1 MSNNLIEITLK
12 ENIKNPKAIFVFPTQ
27 TAAELWSD
35 KIIFISDVSA
45 VAMNRFLAWD
55 TFKGQ
60 SIKSMHQNKTSIP
73 SAMRQIFA
81 ANLISQN
88 AQNPF
93 LKNLIIPE
101 YAKTAAGF
109 TNWICS
115 LLPSLKNWKTKFENN
130 HQNPDDEDLDL
141 LTLYEKYSNFLEKN
155 NFFDPAWETPPFQ
168 KDGNKYFIFFPEILS
183 DYSEYEAI
191 LKSSEDI
198 SIINIPN
205 DYNQI
210 ADVQFFS
217 NSRIELKNIAD
228 FCRKI
233 HEDKNNPI
241 SWDDIAISVP
251 NMETYGLYLDREL
264 TLAQIPHL
272 MRYAKPLSSVGA
284 GGLFNQLKQ
293 CANSNFSYNSITALI
308 LNSELPWKDK
318 NAIKQLIEFGKNN
331 HCICSFTYNN
341 ELIDVWE
348 ASFKENPKEEIA
360 HNFYKILKKDI
371 QNLNNSK
378 TFSEV
383 RDRYFNLR
391 NDLFDMN
398 QCSKQADLIL
408 SRCISELS
416 SLLDL
421 EEDFPEICKV
431 ASPFDFFTN
440 YISDINYLAQ
450 SDERGI
456 QIYPYKLAAASPF
469 GCHIIL
475 DSSQSS
481 LSIVY
486 KQLSFLRDDKR
497 INLLG
502 HDDPNVTEKF
512 IALYTMNSYN
522 HPVYFTAAN
531 KTFDAYSQT
540 CSYLNEIDLRK
551 ETDDFKLF
559 GSNSYKIEENWLLNP
574 DSEFPQKITEIQ
586 KNGLE
591 NWKFIQNLT
600 NSDENL
606 ENSREFVRNFV
617 NSHRLKLSTSQL
629 KKFKN
634 CPRSWLFES
643 QLNLKEEN
651 NVAVLMDYY
660 QMGNLYHKIFE
671 LYLKNLNGKPIH
683 IEHDK
688 DGLPT
693 DLPNEYKKILEKSIT
708 DAINDFKNPY
718 LTKQILST
726 TRPALESI
734 IYDSVKKFS
743 YTFDGCILENSEGEF
758 EYLDKSK
765 DYDCQGRIDCL
776 LKDPSDNE
784 TILID
789 FKSSASSIPDNTF
802 LNKDDPD
809 TLPDFQM
816 PMYIY
821 LMRNQQKPVIV
832 DNACFYDVTKGSCSI
847 VFGKNLGQRLGKVPD
862 KIPEKEDFEDTIKF
876 LLDYM
881 DEMVHRIQIGDF
893 APDPEIQDYSF
904 CRACAHNNICRNTFN
919 VGKRD

>member
-205 DYNQI
+205 NYNQI

-408 SRCISELS
+408 SRCISELG

-440 YISDINYLAQ
+440 YIL
-450 SDERGI
+450 
-456 QIYPYKLAAASPF
+456 
-469 GCHIIL
+469 
-475 DSSQSS
+475 
-481 LSIVY
+481 
-486 KQLSFLRDDKR
+486 
-497 INLLG
+497 
-502 HDDPNVTEKF
+502 
-512 IALYTMNSYN
+512 
-522 HPVYFTAAN
+522 
-531 KTFDAYSQT
+531 
-540 CSYLNEIDLRK
+540 
-551 ETDDFKLF
+551 
-559 GSNSYKIEENWLLNP
+559 
-574 DSEFPQKITEIQ
+574 
-586 KNGLE
+586 
-591 NWKFIQNLT
+591 
-600 NSDENL
+600 
-606 ENSREFVRNFV
+606 
-617 NSHRLKLSTSQL
+617 
-629 KKFKN
+629 
-634 CPRSWLFES
+634 
-643 QLNLKEEN
+643 
-651 NVAVLMDYY
+651 
-660 QMGNLYHKIFE
+660 
-671 LYLKNLNGKPIH
+671 
-683 IEHDK
+683 
-688 DGLPT
+688 
-693 DLPNEYKKILEKSIT
+693 
-708 DAINDFKNPY
+708 
-718 LTKQILST
+718 
-726 TRPALESI
+726 
-734 IYDSVKKFS
+734 
-743 YTFDGCILENSEGEF
+743 
-758 EYLDKSK
+758 
-765 DYDCQGRIDCL
+765 
-776 LKDPSDNE
+776 
-784 TILID
+784 
-789 FKSSASSIPDNTF
+789 
-802 LNKDDPD
+802 
-809 TLPDFQM
+809 
-816 PMYIY
+816 
-821 LMRNQQKPVIV
+821 
-832 DNACFYDVTKGSCSI
+832 
-847 VFGKNLGQRLGKVPD
+847 
-862 KIPEKEDFEDTIKF
+862 
-876 LLDYM
+876 
-881 DEMVHRIQIGDF
+881 
-893 APDPEIQDYSF
+893 
-904 CRACAHNNICRNTFN
+904 
-919 VGKRD
+919 